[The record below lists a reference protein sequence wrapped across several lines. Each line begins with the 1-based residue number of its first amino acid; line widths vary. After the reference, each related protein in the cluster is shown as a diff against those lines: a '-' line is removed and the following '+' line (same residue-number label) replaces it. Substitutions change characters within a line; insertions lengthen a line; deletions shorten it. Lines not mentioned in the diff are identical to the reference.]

1 MWHKQINRPS
11 SDQLTFLEATPSA
24 MARLLWTSIIC
35 KKASYGLK
43 CSPYQ
48 LASLV
53 GCGQVKLVVALITGL
68 GHFRKHL
75 HALGI
80 VNDREDC

>member
-11 SDQLTFLEATPSA
+11 SDQLTFLGATPSA
-24 MARLLWTSIIC
+24 MARLLWTNIIC
-35 KKASYGLK
+35 KKAAKKL
-43 CSPYQ
+43 Q
-48 LASLV
+48 LTSLV

-68 GHFRKHL
+68 GHFRKHH